1 MKQRNAFLIDIIT
14 EWGLEQTAGN
24 LWIIVWNSNLY
35 TRKANRIRR
44 MCFSSDRL
52 RISKK
57 ILSDNLQTLLLTF
70 THRSLSLHPFLLIPF
85 LLLISLSSPRLIPSG
100 LPPATVQAAC
110 YPQRSLR
117 WHWSGL
123 RGSSRL
129 QQRERMRQSHPVL
142 ARIPNS
148 VKGKWCLPSPG
159 KDCDSVN
166 IQVRWRRAR
175 GLGPLWA
182 IGRTLSSRAVWD

>member
-57 ILSDNLQTLLLTF
+57 ILSDNLQTLLLNFYPPQSISTPLPPYP
-70 THRSLSLHPFLLIPF
+70 LSPSHLPFFPSSHPFRPPSSHCTGCLLSPEE
-85 LLLISLSSPRLIPSG
+85 LKVALI
-100 LPPATVQAAC
+100 
-110 YPQRSLR
+110 
-117 WHWSGL
+117 W
-123 RGSSRL
+123 
-129 QQRERMRQSHPVL
+129 
-142 ARIPNS
+142 
-148 VKGKWCLPSPG
+148 SPG
-159 KDCDSVN
+159 FLQIAAEGANASEPSS
-166 IQVRWRRAR
+166 
-175 GLGPLWA
+175 LG
-182 IGRTLSSRAVWD
+182 TNS

>member
-100 LPPATVQAAC
+100 LPPAAVQAAC

-123 RGSSRL
+123 WGSSRGSECVRAIQSWHEFL
-129 QQRERMRQSHPVL
+129 TPWKESDACPHLERI
-142 ARIPNS
+142 A
-148 VKGKWCLPSPG
+148 
-159 KDCDSVN
+159 
-166 IQVRWRRAR
+166 
-175 GLGPLWA
+175 
-182 IGRTLSSRAVWD
+182 TL